1 MVESNCHSRRFET
14 VAWYKPYVSE
24 PGVVYFVLVTAENHN
39 GVSRPVYRAE
49 SPPGKSYL
57 ELEAVFSWL
66 RLGETSLLA
75 SSGQYKSSSIKECL
89 NKKVL
94 DLHSKLK
101 DWKVGEIYPFF

>member
-1 MVESNCHSRRFET
+1 M

-57 ELEAVFSWL
+57 ALEAVFLL
-66 RLGETSLLA
+66 RRWGETSLLA
-75 SSGQYKSSSIKECL
+75 FSDLYKFRIFKEFL
-89 NKKVL
+89 SKN
-94 DLHSKLK
+94 DSYSKLK
-101 DWKVGEIYPFF
+101 DRRLGQSHPFF

>member
-1 MVESNCHSRRFET
+1 M

-57 ELEAVFSWL
+57 ELEAVFLFL
-66 RLGETSLLA
+66 RWGETSLFA
-75 SSGQYKSSSIKECL
+75 FSD
-89 NKKVL
+89 L
-94 DLHSKLK
+94 DKFRIFKLEFLSKNDLYSKLK
-101 DWKVGEIYPFF
+101 GGKLGETYSFF